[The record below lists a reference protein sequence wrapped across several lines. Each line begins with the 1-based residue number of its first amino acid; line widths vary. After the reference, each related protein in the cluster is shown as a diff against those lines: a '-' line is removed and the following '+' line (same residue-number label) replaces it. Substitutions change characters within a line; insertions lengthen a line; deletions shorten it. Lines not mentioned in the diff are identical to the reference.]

1 MRSSPD
7 DLEHILREL
16 GKGQWA
22 NPDCFEEDASTGAI
36 SKETL
41 ALCRRF
47 AGALREA
54 STAEEALADLEALS
68 SFGGLLLSKRLE
80 EIISVESRCILVNG
94 QVAAD
99 QALPV
104 VAEILSS
111 LLHLRQRVSDTAGT
125 ACLDAVS
132 VGYNILPNMLE
143 CIMVGVTQCWQC
155 DWKALSPQL
164 QPIRDLVLR
173 RPMLDQAAFCLLRLV
188 WQRAPSLLLDDRPAD
203 VTPQCAY
210 ALASLSQEIH
220 DALVSH
226 RLACAH
232 NAELILMT
240 DLRRVVLDFLGQVGN
255 RQAQSEKPR
264 AAPAPATPPR
274 KKKRELEEME
284 SEPRPSRSK
293 ISHEPNMA
301 KDTASPASIPN
312 TPEQG
317 FELKERTLEEA
328 TEQVWKVKPVDA
340 VDTLVDMLVKDYG
353 SLELATSLADRA
365 ERAIDTMAW
374 AVSKSLTPEASEAKE
389 AVEAMQ
395 KVADFMKYLQ
405 MLLEMDCQCQSA
417 VAWQM
422 PRFVKRLTDSG
433 PWESS
438 WRHGLSKVLELV
450 IHPTMAQHS
459 ATALWAQV
467 VGDCSRKSCPKRMM
481 AVGAL
486 ARELDLIL
494 GDSDQDT
501 TKLQACM
508 QQLCKSANDCLKH
521 AGSDDEEAKPSG
533 SHARCDSESE
543 EIPSEDTL
551 SPLSEEDEDFGDWE
565 DTRPES
571 NTLGFLKMDG
581 QKFYC
586 ASDTCPTEFQRHIS
600 NLKNDWKER
609 LQKLFDTLPDD
620 EALPTD
626 AEKKMVAEEDMPKG
640 SSWRS

>member
-1 MRSSPD
+1 
-7 DLEHILREL
+7 
-16 GKGQWA
+16 
-22 NPDCFEEDASTGAI
+22 
-36 SKETL
+36 
-41 ALCRRF
+41 
-47 AGALREA
+47 
-54 STAEEALADLEALS
+54 
-68 SFGGLLLSKRLE
+68 
-80 EIISVESRCILVNG
+80 
-94 QVAAD
+94 
-99 QALPV
+99 
-104 VAEILSS
+104 
-111 LLHLRQRVSDTAGT
+111 
-125 ACLDAVS
+125 
-132 VGYNILPNMLE
+132 MLE

-389 AVEAMQ
+389 VVEAMQ
-395 KVADFMKYLQ
+395 EVADFMKYLQ